1 MEQDHSYKERGQGFL
16 LVCLILVLVFG
27 YLVLRPFLNIFIL
40 ALVIATIT
48 YPVYRRLLRLTGG
61 RESLSSLLS
70 IVFVVVVLIIPCL
83 LLLGLL
89 AKESVQVYGWINEK
103 VQNGAMEQSVVQ
115 RAMDLQ
121 TKYFPKLD
129 LERLDLG
136 QKLAAVAGTLSGIL
150 MKWSTSALKGITSA
164 VWHFFLM
171 LFALFYFYKDGAAF
185 LHWMMHL
192 TPLPGSL
199 EREIAEKFKE
209 VSESAFYGTFLTALA
224 QGFLGGLGFLIVGLP
239 PLVWGVLM
247 AFLSLIPLVG
257 TFLVWGPAAVLL
269 MASDRLGAGIFLVV
283 WGIVAVGLSDN
294 VLRPLLMKGKS
305 QLHPMLIFFSLIGGM
320 IAFGPLGILLGP
332 LAIVLVIA
340 MLRAYEKAAAPFL
353 EYMDSR

>member
-1 MEQDHSYKERGQGFL
+1 MEQDHTYRERGQGFL
-16 LVCLILVLVFG
+16 LVCLILVLLFG
-27 YLVLRPFLNIFIL
+27 YLVLRPFLNIFLL

-48 YPVYRRLLRLTGG
+48 YPVYRRLLGLTRG
-61 RESLSSLLS
+61 RQSLSSFLS

-89 AKESVQVYGWINEK
+89 ATESVQVYGWINEK
-103 VQNGAMEQSVVQ
+103 VQNGAVEKSVVQ

-121 TKYFPKLD
+121 AKYLPKLD

-136 QKLAAVAGTLSGIL
+136 QKLAAMAGILSGIL

-164 VWHFFLM
+164 VWQFLLM

-185 LHWMMHL
+185 LRWMMHL

-239 PLVWGVLM
+239 PLVWGVFM

-257 TFLVWGPAAVLL
+257 TFLVWGPAAILL

-283 WGIVAVGLSDN
+283 WGVVVVGLSDN

-305 QLHPMLIFFSLIGGM
+305 QLHPLLIFFSLIGGM

-332 LAIVLVIA
+332 LAIVLVIS
-340 MLRAYEKAAAPFL
+340 MLRAYEEAARPFL
-353 EYMDSR
+353 EYMDNR

>member
-1 MEQDHSYKERGQGFL
+1 MEQDVSYKERGQGFL
-16 LVCLILVLVFG
+16 LICLILVLLFG

-48 YPVYRRLLRLTGG
+48 YPAYRRLLKLTGR
-61 RESLSSLLS
+61 RESLSSFLS
-70 IVFVVVVLIIPCL
+70 IVFVVIVLIIPCL

-121 TKYFPKLD
+121 AKYLPRLD

-136 QKLAAVAGTLSGIL
+136 QKLAAMAGTLSGIL
-150 MKWSTSALKGITSA
+150 MKWSTGALKGITSA
-164 VWHFFLM
+164 VWQFFLM

-199 EREIAEKFKE
+199 EREIAEKFRE

-239 PLVWGVLM
+239 PLVWGVFM

-269 MASDRLGAGIFLVV
+269 MASDRLGAGIFLVI
-283 WGIVAVGLSDN
+283 WGVVVVGLSDN

-305 QLHPMLIFFSLIGGM
+305 QLHPLLIFFSLIGGM

-332 LAIVLVIA
+332 LAIVLVIS
-340 MLRAYEKAAAPFL
+340 MLRAYEEAARPFL
-353 EYMDSR
+353 EYMDNR

>member
-1 MEQDHSYKERGQGFL
+1 ML
-16 LVCLILVLVFG
+16 LFG
-27 YLVLRPFLNIFIL
+27 YLVLRPFLNIFLL

-48 YPVYRRLLRLTGG
+48 YPVYRRLLRLTGS
-61 RESLSSLLS
+61 RESLSSFLS

-89 AKESVQVYGWINEK
+89 ARESVQVYGWINEK

-115 RAMDLQ
+115 RAVDLQ
-121 TKYFPKLD
+121 AKYLPRLD

-136 QKLAAVAGTLSGIL
+136 QKLAAMAGILSGIL
-150 MKWSTSALKGITSA
+150 MKWSTSALKGVTSA
-164 VWHFFLM
+164 VWQFFLM

-209 VSESAFYGTFLTALA
+209 VSESAFYGTFLAALA

-239 PLVWGVLM
+239 PLVWGVFM

-257 TFLVWGPAAVLL
+257 TFLVWGPAAILL
-269 MASDRLGAGIFLVV
+269 MASDRLGAGIFLVI
-283 WGIVAVGLSDN
+283 WGVVVVGLSDN

-305 QLHPMLIFFSLIGGM
+305 QLHPLLIFFSLIGGM

-332 LAIVLVIA
+332 LAIVLVIS
-340 MLRAYEKAAAPFL
+340 MLRAYEEAARPFL
-353 EYMDSR
+353 EYMDKR